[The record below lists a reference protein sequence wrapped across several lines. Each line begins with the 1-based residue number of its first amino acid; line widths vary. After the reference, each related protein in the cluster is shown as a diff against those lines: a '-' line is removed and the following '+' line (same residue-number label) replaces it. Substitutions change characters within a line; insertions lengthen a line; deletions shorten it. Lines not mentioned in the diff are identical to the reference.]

1 MTRLIGGEMDQVVA
15 LLSALRTAQH
25 LFGSSLSASRVEELA
40 SGLRIQP
47 EALPA
52 MMARL
57 QRDGAI
63 SLMWGGSVEVM
74 PERRS
79 ETVSQVINVGP
90 GGAAQV
96 AGRDLAVGTVNVN
109 SPAAMGELLA
119 VLDQLRT
126 LKLGLPPELVTVA
139 ATAETALTRASSAE
153 TPAAERPG
161 LIQQA
166 LQSMSPL
173 LTAAPQVK
181 DLIEVIEKLQSAF
194 S

>member
-1 MTRLIGGEMDQVVA
+1 
-15 LLSALRTAQH
+15 
-25 LFGSSLSASRVEELA
+25 
-40 SGLRIQP
+40 
-47 EALPA
+47 
-52 MMARL
+52 
-57 QRDGAI
+57 
-63 SLMWGGSVEVM
+63 
-74 PERRS
+74 
-79 ETVSQVINVGP
+79 
-90 GGAAQV
+90 
-96 AGRDLAVGTVNVN
+96 
-109 SPAAMGELLA
+109 MGELLA